1 MKGIKVSI
9 LIPMWNVRSYIERSV
24 QSVYN
29 QTYKNIECILIDDGS
44 TDGTYDELQRVLAS
58 LPSSEIVFRPY
69 RREENKG
76 VAATR
81 NELIDKAEGDYIFW
95 LDADDWLEL
104 DAIEAL
110 VAEQQRTNA
119 DIVTGLTCNNDNKDD
134 LYFLPPREYGLDEY
148 KKTIFSSYNN
158 HSVWNRLIRTSIV
171 QSDVSTTD
179 GLECGEDWLFMTKVA
194 LKAHSY
200 VQIRRVTYHYYLSN
214 PNSLYASARLEKEL
228 YEKNLET
235 YKNLK
240 EIRRCVNCNDKYVQM
255 FDGLMLDFLFWHI
268 FIPGIDAGIK
278 DVCSIYYPLFIQ
290 FPKSLR
296 RLKLGRKM
304 STLVSSPILIHV
316 VPFYFR
322 LGKIVYNDV

>member
-119 DIVTGLTCNNDNKDD
+119 DILFGNICFDADMDNLICKKQFKDKDD
-134 LYFLPPREYGLDEY
+134 FLIHILSHYDGHEGANRMVRRSLLGNDIRFTPGLD
-148 KKTIFSSYNN
+148 F
-158 HSVWNRLIRTSIV
+158 
-171 QSDVSTTD
+171 
-179 GLECGEDWLFMTKVA
+179 GEDWLILVKLLFRA
-194 LKAHSY
+194 
-200 VQIRRVTYHYYLSN
+200 RRLVHVCKVTYHYCTSN
-214 PNSLYASARLEKEL
+214 ENSLYISAKSDKDF
-228 YEKNLET
+228 YEKNLKT
-235 YKNLK
+235 YLNLQEIELFVKENEAYLELWKNL
-240 EIRRCVNCNDKYVQM
+240 
-255 FDGLMLDFLFWHI
+255 MLGFLFREI
-268 FIPGIDAGIK
+268 FLKGISANEADIFET
-278 DVCSIYYPLFIQ
+278 CYPLFANFSI
-290 FPKSLR
+290 KLKR
-296 RLKLGRKM
+296 RNIGLIM
-304 STLVSSPILIHV
+304 SILTSSSYLIRF
-316 VPFYFR
+316 VPLYI
-322 LGKIVYNDV
+322 KIRSYI